1 MENYF
6 AFYDLPVSIKVDQE
20 ELRRKYLAVS
30 RATHPDYHRFS
41 SPEMQAEAEK
51 RASLN
56 NKAYAILKDDY
67 TRLTHWFQVKG
78 LLSETGENLT
88 DVQLSAA
95 FLGEMMDYN
104 ERIEQASYANNPAER
119 EQLLT
124 ELQPMIRQKE
134 ADLFQTAAFSEA
146 KDPETQKKALK
157 LYLEHK
163 YLLRIR
169 ENLRN
174 IAT

>member
-6 AFYDLPVSIKVDQE
+6 TFYELPASVRVDQE
-20 ELRRKYLAVS
+20 DLRRKYLAVS
-30 RATHPDYHRFS
+30 RAIHPDYHRLA

-51 RASLN
+51 RSALN
-56 NKAYAILKDDY
+56 NKAYTTLKDDY
-67 TRLTHWFQVKG
+67 ARLTHWFQVMG

-88 DVQLSAA
+88 EIRLSPA

-104 ERIEQASYANNPAER
+104 ERIEEASCSNNPAER

-134 ADLFQTAAFSEA
+134 ADLYQAATFSEG
-146 KDPETQKKALK
+146 KDLDTQKKALK

-174 IAT
+174 IAS

>member
-6 AFYDLPVSIKVDQE
+6 EFYDLPASITVDQE
-20 ELRRKYLAVS
+20 ELRRKYLAIS
-30 RATHPDYHRFS
+30 RATHPDYHRLA

-51 RASLN
+51 RSALN
-56 NKAYAILKDDY
+56 NKAYAVLKDDY
-67 TRLTHWFQVKG
+67 ARLTHWFQVNG
-78 LLSETGENLT
+78 LLSESGENRT
-88 DVQLSAA
+88 DVQLSPA
-95 FLGEMMDYN
+95 FLAEMMDYN
-104 ERIEQASYANNPAER
+104 ERIEQASLSNNPAER

-124 ELQPMIRQKE
+124 ELQPIIRQKE
-134 ADLFQTAAFSEA
+134 ADLYQTAAFA
-146 KDPETQKKALK
+146 VGKDLDNQKKVLK

-174 IAT
+174 IAS